1 MKRQS
6 LFSFG
11 ALAMIL
17 LSCSKDPLVSRLEW
31 IEWTESNATTEDGRL
46 LAFPGAEGFGRFA
59 KGARGAAAPTVYVV
73 SNLEDSGPGSF
84 RDAVSKPGRFVLF
97 NVSGIIK
104 LKSNL
109 AVAANT
115 TIAGHT
121 APGDGIVLYGRKVS
135 FSGSN
140 GTIARFIRIRLG
152 ANAGAGKSDDASGIA
167 NGNNIMLDHMSFT
180 WGLDEVFSI
189 NWDKKGYEPDS
200 ITIQNSIIGQGLHRH
215 NHSAGGLIQTGGR
228 ISIIRSLYHSNK
240 TRNPKVKGINEFVN
254 NFVYNFGNAN
264 TSYPDHAIS
273 ADAYILGGE
282 SSGESNVTILNN
294 YFVGGP
300 STPKTKGTPFSRG
313 NGNFNLYQSGNYF
326 DNNQNG
332 KLDGQLIEATEV
344 WYPGLTAD
352 NFKTSDFY
360 GTYPTLRPKLS
371 AKEAY
376 AYLVDHVG
384 AILPRRDQVDA
395 FLIQEL
401 RSKGTRGFYTYR
413 ESDLPLDNGGL
424 GRFEPAE
431 PLADSDGDGIPDI
444 WEERLKLDKN
454 NGADA
459 LTPSS
464 HPLFSG
470 YLNIEAY
477 LILLAQQKKTGK

>member
-1 MKRQS
+1 MKRQC

-17 LSCSKDPLVSRLEW
+17 LSCSKDALVSRLEW
-31 IEWTESNATTEDGRL
+31 IEWAESNATTDGGRL

-59 KGARGAAAPTVYVV
+59 TGARGATTPSVYFVT
-73 SNLEDSGPGSF
+73 NLDDSGPGSF
-84 RDAVSKPGRFVLF
+84 RDAVSEPGRFVLF

-121 APGDGIVLYGRKVS
+121 APGDGVVLYGRKVS

-140 GTIARFIRIRLG
+140 GTIARFVRIRLG

-167 NGNNIMLDHMSFT
+167 NGKNIMLDHMSFT

-189 NWDKKGYEPDS
+189 NWDNKGNEPDS

-215 NHSAGGLIQTGGR
+215 NHSAGGLIQTGGK
-228 ISIIRSLYHSNK
+228 ISIIKSLYHSNK

-254 NFVYNFGNAN
+254 NVVYNFGNAN
-264 TSYPDHAIS
+264 TTYPDHTIS

-332 KLDGQLIEATEV
+332 KLDGELIEATTG

-352 NFKTSDFY
+352 NFKTADFY
-360 GTYPTLRPKLS
+360 ETYPTLRPKMS
-371 AKEAY
+371 AKKAY
-376 AYLVDHVG
+376 AYLIDHVG
-384 AILPRRDQVDA
+384 ATLPKRDQVDA
-395 FLIQEL
+395 FLVNEL
-401 RSKGTRGFYTYR
+401 QSKGTLGFYTYR

-424 GRFEPAE
+424 GRLESANL
-431 PLADSDGDGIPDI
+431 PLDSDHDGIPDI
-444 WEERLKLDKN
+444 WEEKLKLNKN
-454 NGADA
+454 DNLDA
-459 LTPSS
+459 LRPSE
-464 HPLFSG
+464 HPLFKG
-470 YLNIEAY
+470 YLNLEAY
-477 LILLAQQKKTGK
+477 LILLAQQK

>member
-1 MKRQS
+1 MKRQC

-17 LSCSKDPLVSRLEW
+17 LSCSKDALVSRLEW
-31 IEWTESNATTEDGRL
+31 IEWAESNATTDGGRL

-59 KGARGAAAPTVYVV
+59 TGARGATAPSVYFVT
-73 SNLEDSGPGSF
+73 NLDDSGPGSF

-115 TIAGHT
+115 SIAGHT
-121 APGDGIVLYGRKVS
+121 APGDGVVLYGRKVS

-140 GTIARFIRIRLG
+140 GTIARFVRIRLG

-167 NGNNIMLDHMSFT
+167 NGKNIMLDHMSFT

-189 NWDKKGYEPDS
+189 NWDNKGNEPDS

-215 NHSAGGLIQTGGR
+215 NHSAGGLIQTGGK
-228 ISIIRSLYHSNK
+228 ISIIKSLYHSNK

-254 NFVYNFGNAN
+254 NVVYNFGNAN
-264 TSYPDHAIS
+264 TTYPDHAIS

-332 KLDGQLIEATEV
+332 KLDGELIEATAA
-344 WYPGLTAD
+344 WYPGLAAD
-352 NFKTSDFY
+352 NFKTADFY
-360 GTYPTLRPKLS
+360 ETYPTLRPKMT
-371 AKEAY
+371 AKKAY
-376 AYLVDHVG
+376 AYLIDHVG
-384 AILPRRDQVDA
+384 ATLPQRDQVDA

-401 RSKGTRGFYTYR
+401 QSKGTLGFYAYR

-424 GRFEPAE
+424 GRFESADLPM
-431 PLADSDGDGIPDI
+431 DSDGDGIPDE
-444 WEERLKLDKN
+444 WEVKLKLDKN
-454 NGADA
+454 NSADA
-459 LTPSS
+459 LQSS
-464 HPLFSG
+464 KHPLFKG
-470 YLNIEAY
+470 YLNMEAY
-477 LILLAQQKKTGK
+477 LILLAQHK